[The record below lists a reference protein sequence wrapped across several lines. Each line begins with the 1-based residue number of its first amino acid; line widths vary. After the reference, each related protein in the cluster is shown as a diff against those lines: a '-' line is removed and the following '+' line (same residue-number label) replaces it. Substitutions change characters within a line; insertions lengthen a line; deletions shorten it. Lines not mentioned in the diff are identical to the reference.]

1 MAHREATAMV
11 GSRPA
16 LAAGLRAAAIILL
29 VRGALAGLAGVGFIL
44 AGLFIAVTTTHPQSG
59 GAPYPTDLRQG
70 DLMAGAFLVVGTGIL
85 AFALASFL
93 FALLIRSRRLWAR
106 WVALLG
112 EAALAATLSAFV
124 IRSLWPWDLSATVVI
139 GLVVVGTSVPTAV
152 LLAANLR
159 RG

>member
-1 MAHREATAMV
+1 MA
-11 GSRPA
+11 GSRPT

-29 VRGALAGLAGVGFIL
+29 VRGALAGLTGVGFLL
-44 AGLFIAVTTTHPQSG
+44 AGLFIALTTTHPQSG

-70 DLMAGAFLVVGTGIL
+70 DLMAGAFLVAGTGIL
-85 AFALASFL
+85 LLALASFVL
-93 FALLIRSRRLWAR
+93 GLLIRSGRLWAR

-112 EAALAATLSAFV
+112 EAALAAALSAFV
-124 IRSLWPWDLSATVVI
+124 LQSLWPWDVSAIVVI

-159 RG
+159 RA